1 MKKQKMTSRD
11 IQAQATKDK
20 IYKVGIELIQKYGID
35 GVNVTQIA
43 KAAGVSVGTF
53 YHYYTSKLDLFMDL
67 YRSADAYYE
76 NQLAGQIRHMAFDEQ
91 IQAFFLQY
99 ASMAENN
106 GVGLTQKMYVP
117 ENSLFLDRSKGMR
130 PVLLDIIYTA
140 QKDGFCDPA
149 PSPDD
154 IADELF
160 LIARGVI
167 FDWALH
173 QGEYDLAKK
182 MEKIMRIYI
191 DKLTSQ
197 QRPSIAKRNA

>member
-1 MKKQKMTSRD
+1 MKKKMTNRD
-11 IQAQATKDK
+11 MQAQATKNK
-20 IYKVGIELIQKYGID
+20 IYRIGIKLIQKHGID

-53 YHYYTSKLDLFMDL
+53 YHYYKSKLDLFMDL
-67 YRSADAYYE
+67 YRSADDYYE
-76 NQLAGQIRHMAFDEQ
+76 NQLADQVRHMAFDEK
-91 IQAFFLQY
+91 IQVFFRQY

-117 ENSLFLDRSKGMR
+117 ENALFLDRNRGMR
-130 PVLLDIIYTA
+130 PVLLDILRTA
-140 QKDGFCDPA
+140 RKDGLYA
-149 PSPDD
+149 IASSPED

-173 QGEYDLAKK
+173 QGGYDLTEK
-182 MEKIMRIYI
+182 MEKMLQIYI
-191 DKLTSQ
+191 DRLTS
-197 QRPSIAKRNA
+197 R

>member
-106 GVGLTQKMYVP
+106 GVGL
-117 ENSLFLDRSKGMR
+117 RS
-130 PVLLDIIYTA
+130 
-140 QKDGFCDPA
+140 C
-149 PSPDD
+149 
-154 IADELF
+154 
-160 LIARGVI
+160 
-167 FDWALH
+167 
-173 QGEYDLAKK
+173 
-182 MEKIMRIYI
+182 
-191 DKLTSQ
+191 
-197 QRPSIAKRNA
+197 SITG

>member
-1 MKKQKMTSRD
+1 
-11 IQAQATKDK
+11 
-20 IYKVGIELIQKYGID
+20 
-35 GVNVTQIA
+35 
-43 KAAGVSVGTF
+43 
-53 YHYYTSKLDLFMDL
+53 
-67 YRSADAYYE
+67 
-76 NQLAGQIRHMAFDEQ
+76 MASD
-91 IQAFFLQY
+91 
-99 ASMAENN
+99 
-106 GVGLTQKMYVP
+106 
-117 ENSLFLDRSKGMR
+117 
-130 PVLLDIIYTA
+130 
-140 QKDGFCDPA
+140 CDPA

-182 MEKIMRIYI
+182 MEKILRIYI